1 MVSDHDPFTRQSR
14 QAVRRADPVVPHA
27 LLLLI
32 VLLPHEMLLLLLLV
46 SDKVELL
53 TVVRQT
59 EPAEVVLLGV
69 LGWFRRCWRS

>member
-1 MVSDHDPFTRQSR
+1 MTKNDPFTRQSR

-27 LLLLI
+27 LLLLV

-46 SDKVELL
+46 SDKVKLL
-53 TVVRQT
+53 TVVR
-59 EPAEVVLLGV
+59 EAESTKVVLLGV